1 MCVSCSCLRPDDTHG
16 DERAIVLADLQAAAD
31 QCGCSVADVAANI
44 TKTLAVCGCAT
55 GPDAPAEKTAA
66 VVVLKAAAERR
77 FTLGVA
83 YPANKPDVVV
93 AADGHRD
100 FASPDALEK
109 TAWEWMSKHRD
120 VNLFHRADTSGHATV
135 VESYIYRGPDWRITS
150 PVDGQAYVVKA
161 GDWLLGTIWD
171 EPGWE
176 LVKRGLVNGWSP
188 EGGARRRNPAPEAL
202 ARLRS

>member
-1 MCVSCSCLRPDDTHG
+1 MCVSCGCLRPDDTHG

-44 TKTLAVCGCAT
+44 TKTLAVCGCAAE
-55 GPDAPAEKTAA
+55 PNAPAEKTAA
-66 VVVLKAAAERR
+66 VVVLKAASERR

-150 PVDGQAYVVKA
+150 PRF
-161 GDWLLGTIWD
+161 TSSH
-171 EPGWE
+171 PGSSQI
-176 LVKRGLVNGWSP
+176 VPSSQSP
-188 EGGARRRNPAPEAL
+188 AFTTYACPSTGEVILQSGPR
-202 ARLRS
+202 